1 VWQLWD
7 LTAGKLMHDF
17 KYHDGQVQCLDFHP
31 HEFLLATGSADRTVK
46 FFDLETFE
54 LIGSAGPETTGV
66 RSMVFNPDGRTIL
79 CAMHDSLKVNPILY
93 IFFHLD
99 ISVSIFHS
107 LR

>member
-1 VWQLWD
+1 LPLIAENVPQLD
-7 LTAGKLMHDF
+7 TAPEKEWTRFDKVYLFLHDA
-17 KYHDGQVQCLDFHP
+17 KQ
-31 HEFLLATGSADRTVK
+31 
-46 FFDLETFE
+46 
-54 LIGSAGPETTGV
+54 TTGV